1 MDDGFLCSHGNSR
14 GFSRSRRGLT
24 MGGWA
29 LGLMEPRSDSRAT
42 SSEHLELW
50 FHVGPPSLDLSAI
63 CEDLR
68 TGRCFICE
76 LFISMVLTVLTQA
89 FVAV

>member
-1 MDDGFLCSHGNSR
+1 MMAFCVATAKFPWFSAQSSRFNDGRLGSRAHGAR
-14 GFSRSRRGLT
+14 
-24 MGGWA
+24 
-29 LGLMEPRSDSRAT
+29 DSRAI

-68 TGRCFICE
+68 TGGCLICE

-89 FVAV
+89 LVAV

>member
-1 MDDGFLCSHGNSR
+1 MMAFCVATVKFLWFFAQSPRFSDGRLGSRAHG
-14 GFSRSRRGLT
+14 
-24 MGGWA
+24 A
-29 LGLMEPRSDSRAT
+29 RSDSRAT